1 MTTGEAKPSTTR
13 SLTPLWVVS
22 LFVSLT
28 ETVLGIGVIQT
39 TGGIQIALT
48 VFVMIFPLLIAGAFF
63 GILWHKPYVFYS
75 PSEYAQQDVRQYVEA
90 MQSRS
95 RIDSK
100 LFPELEHIV
109 RSQLSS
115 SEVVA
120 ELTETISRRAG
131 DRVEGQIAKI
141 LTSVADRTVESI
153 KDENFL
159 TVDSRKL
166 VGVDGDIWRIP
177 YSRYVTVSELLD
189 NVWFL
194 LEPYGTP
201 SMQYG
206 VIWALR
212 DKRTGTVLKDMGRTW
227 ARKQGK
233 IQDGRTLSQVGITP
247 GMYLEAVPL
256 K

>member
-1 MTTGEAKPSTTR
+1 MMVEGNKLSAART
-13 SLTPLWVVS
+13 LTPLWVVS

-39 TGGIQIALT
+39 TGGIQVALT
-48 VFVMIFPLLIAGAFF
+48 VFVMVFPLLIAGAFF
-63 GILWHKPYVFYS
+63 AILWHKPYVFYS

-100 LFPELEHIV
+100 LFPEIEHVV

-115 SEVVA
+115 SAVIT
-120 ELTETISRRAG
+120 ELTETISRKAG
-131 DRVEGQIAKI
+131 DRMEGQIAKI
-141 LTSVADRTVESI
+141 LSSVADRTVESI
-153 KDENFL
+153 QDENFL

-166 VGVDGDIWRIP
+166 VGEDGSIWRIP
-177 YSRYVTVSELLD
+177 YSRYVTTSELLD
-189 NVWFL
+189 NIWFL
-194 LEPYGTP
+194 LDEYGVPPYE
-201 SMQYG
+201 YG

-212 DKRTGTVLKDMGRTW
+212 DKTTGRILKDMGRTW
-227 ARKQGK
+227 ASNHGK
-233 IQDGRTLSQVGITP
+233 SFDKRPLSEVGIMP
-247 GMYLEAVPL
+247 GMYLEAIPL

>member
-1 MTTGEAKPSTTR
+1 MTTGDAKPSAAR

-39 TGGIQIALT
+39 TGSIQMALT
-48 VFVMIFPLLIAGAFF
+48 VFVMVFPLLIAGAFF
-63 GILWHKPYVFYS
+63 AILWHKPYVFYS

-95 RIDSK
+95 RVDSK
-100 LFPELEHIV
+100 LFPEIEHIV

-120 ELTETISRRAG
+120 ELTETISRKAG

-153 KDENFL
+153 QDENFL

-166 VGVDGDIWRIP
+166 VGEDGGIWRIP

-189 NVWFL
+189 YIWL
-194 LEPYGTP
+194 LLDDYGIP
-201 SMQYG
+201 SMKYG
-206 VIWALR
+206 VIW
-212 DKRTGTVLKDMGRTW
+212 
-227 ARKQGK
+227 
-233 IQDGRTLSQVGITP
+233 
-247 GMYLEAVPL
+247 
-256 K
+256 